1 MLYFDYIVQCSLW
14 NCILNFSV
22 SDSYKIRSLTNDLFI
37 AIIHHWKK
45 CGIII
50 KGDSTWDISNSTP
63 SSHLYN
69 TIIRC
74 LFELA
79 IISCNEIC
87 EQDQIIT
94 RNEDNPQ
101 VLADSNRINLCYPMA
116 EMFITLYLHA
126 FPIFKTDQKIPDK
139 ELPAIAIESTQEIE
153 FKVSIFHLKHGL

>member
-1 MLYFDYIVQCSLW
+1 M
-14 NCILNFSV
+14 
-22 SDSYKIRSLTNDLFI
+22 
-37 AIIHHWKK
+37 
-45 CGIII
+45 I

-87 EQDQIIT
+87 EQDQKIT
-94 RNEDNPQ
+94 RNEDNLQ
-101 VLADSNRINLCYPMA
+101 LIADSNRINLCYPMA

-126 FPIFKTDQKIPDK
+126 FPIFKPDQNILDK
-139 ELPAIAIESTQEIE
+139 ELPAIAIENTQEIE
-153 FKVSIFHLKHGL
+153 SKVSILHL